1 MAYTGTSI
9 VDYLKSEGQDSS
21 FSARKKL
28 AAQMGISGY
37 QGTAAQNTALLKLLR
52 QGGAQQQTGA
62 AGSAAQAGDTAA
74 PAYEQGRPQYNRS
87 EALAQMEQTLAQKE
101 QSRQE
106 AYASPYQEQ
115 IEALLARALERE
127 AFSYDPNADPLYR
140 QYESAYRRGGR
151 QAMEDTM
158 ANAAALTGG
167 YGNSYAS
174 TAGNQAYQSYL
185 AELNQI
191 LPVLYESA
199 YSRYRDSY
207 QDVLDQLG
215 LLQELD
221 AGEYE
226 KYRDTVADY
235 YADLNNYYRQYGDLS
250 EREYQQYLTDLEQWA
265 ADRDYYYQKQ
275 QDEQAQANWAA
286 EFALAQ
292 AKASTSSGRSGR
304 SSKKSTSEA
313 KEGAEMT
320 QEAQSVLQAALSIR
334 DAGRQQEYVQLAV
347 KKGRITK
354 AEAAQILKQL

>member
-28 AAQMGISGY
+28 AAQMGIQGY
-37 QGTAAQNTALLKLLR
+37 QGTAAQNSALLKQLR
-52 QGGAQQQTGA
+52 QNGAQQQAGA
-62 AGSAAQAGDTAA
+62 AGNGAQAGGTAA
-74 PAYEQGRPQYNRS
+74 PAYEQARPQYDRS
-87 EALAQMEQTLAQKE
+87 EALTQLEQTLAQKE
-101 QSRQE
+101 QGRQE
-106 AYASPYQEQ
+106 EYASPYQER
-115 IEALLARALERE
+115 IEALLAQALERE

-140 QYESAYRRGGR
+140 QYESAYRRGGK

-191 LPVLYESA
+191 LPVLYQSA
-199 YSRYRDSY
+199 YDRYRDSY
-207 QDVLDQLG
+207 GDVLEQLG

-235 YADLNNYYRQYGDLS
+235 YSDLNYYYRQYGDLS

-275 QDEQAQANWAA
+275 QDEQAQANWEA

-292 AKASTSSGRSGR
+292 AKRSGSGASGG
-304 SSKKSTSEA
+304 SSKKSSSA
-313 KEGAEMT
+313 KKEGTEMT
-320 QEAQSVLQAALSIR
+320 QQAQSVLQAVLSIR